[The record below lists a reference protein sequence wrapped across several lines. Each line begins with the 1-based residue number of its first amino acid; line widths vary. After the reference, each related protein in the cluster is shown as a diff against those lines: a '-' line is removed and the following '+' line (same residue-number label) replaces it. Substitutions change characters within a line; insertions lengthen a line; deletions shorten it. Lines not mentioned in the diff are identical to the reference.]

1 MTTTPT
7 THPTTSLTSSTGSNA
22 SDASVSAGDQLTV
35 VAWRDAVVEQSPG
48 AIPTASDEALVWY
61 LPIVGSIGTV
71 MAHRLARYAADESSI
86 WTIEDIARTFGMG
99 GSTQRVLRTLERLER
114 FGIICRQH
122 ATVAVRLWLPP
133 LTYRQRCQLPAYL
146 AAAYDAR

>member
-7 THPTTSLTSSTGSNA
+7 THPTTSPTSPTGTNA

-35 VAWRDAVVEQSPG
+35 VAWRDAVVEQTTG

-71 MAHRLARYAADESSI
+71 MAHRFAHYAADGSTI

-99 GSTQRVLRTLERLER
+99 GSTQRVLRTFERLER
-114 FGIICRQH
+114 FEIIHRQH

>member
-7 THPTTSLTSSTGSNA
+7 AHPTTIPTGTNASDA

-35 VAWRDAVVEQSPG
+35 IAWRDAVVEETPG
-48 AIPTASDEALVWY
+48 AIQTASDDALVWY

-71 MAHRLARYAADESSI
+71 MAHRFARYAADGSTI

-114 FGIICRQH
+114 FGIIHRQH

>member
-7 THPTTSLTSSTGSNA
+7 THPTTSPNGANA
-22 SDASVSAGDQLTV
+22 PSASVSAGDQLTV
-35 VAWRDAVVEQSPG
+35 VAWRDAVVEQTPG

-71 MAHRLARYAADESSI
+71 MAHRFARYAADGSTI

-114 FGIICRQH
+114 FGIIHRQH

-133 LTYRQRCQLPAYL
+133 LPFRQRCQLPAYL
-146 AAAYDAR
+146 VAAYDAR

>member
-7 THPTTSLTSSTGSNA
+7 THPTTSPTSPTSSTSSTSPTGTNV

-35 VAWRDAVVEQSPG
+35 VAWRDAVVEQTTG

-71 MAHRLARYAADESSI
+71 MAHRFAHYAADGSTI

-114 FGIICRQH
+114 FEIIHRQH
-122 ATVAVRLWLPP
+122 PTVAVRLWLPP
-133 LTYRQRCQLPAYL
+133 LTYRQRC
-146 AAAYDAR
+146 